1 MSPRPSARE
10 SMLDTF
16 ETLVVDDGERA
27 ATFDAVAAAAGVSKG
42 GLLYHF
48 PTREALVDALVDRLT
63 ALLDDDVAAMT
74 SAPEGVVDYFVRT
87 SSPAAI
93 PADDP
98 LDRCITAVS
107 NLAASGRHPRALEAL
122 TAMQSR
128 WHQVVLD
135 AVGDPA
141 VARVVSLVSDGLYFT
156 PRPFSPVDS
165 GGDPRHDT
173 SIDDVIAV
181 LQRLVP
187 RR

>member
-1 MSPRPSARE
+1 
-10 SMLDTF
+10 MLDTF

-48 PTREALVDALVDRLT
+48 PTREALVDGLVDRLT
-63 ALLDDDVAAMT
+63 ALLDDDVATMT

-107 NLAASGRHPRALEAL
+107 NLASSGRHPRALEAL

-187 RR
+187 RS